1 MEDLIQMWGL
11 SDHVKFKDFFLL
23 FFQLTLRDTWV
34 KNVGKSIPGRGNSM
48 LKDSEVV
55 MGT

>member
-11 SDHVKFKDFFLL
+11 SDHVKFKDFFFW